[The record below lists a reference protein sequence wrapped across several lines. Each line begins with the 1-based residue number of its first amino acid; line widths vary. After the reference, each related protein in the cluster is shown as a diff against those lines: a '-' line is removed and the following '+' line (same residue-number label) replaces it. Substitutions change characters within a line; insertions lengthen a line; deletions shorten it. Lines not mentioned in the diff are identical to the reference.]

1 MFSLCNLSPTVA
13 RTTILFLF
21 GGTSARSVPACLYL
35 FAIHFSLFLFIITL
49 CFRWMKEGKKSSH
62 SSGLIYCM
70 LICCEAA
77 HVKTFPV
84 IKLGTEPI
92 KARNKPKTEYCDNTV
107 QVKVNKTSGF
117 FHFFLFNEVNI
128 SSTLE
133 DHLADFESSLPFL
146 TIIGMCPNWSML
158 NIYNMKPCIVKVTA
172 MDYWDVTWRNYDCN

>member
-1 MFSLCNLSPTVA
+1 MPLSVCHSLLPLSLHHYSMFQMDERMNEQLDW
-13 RTTILFLF
+13 
-21 GGTSARSVPACLYL
+21 
-35 FAIHFSLFLFIITL
+35 
-49 CFRWMKEGKKSSH
+49 WMDGQDFEGKKSSH
-62 SSGLIYCM
+62 SWGLIYCM

-128 SSTLE
+128 SSSLE